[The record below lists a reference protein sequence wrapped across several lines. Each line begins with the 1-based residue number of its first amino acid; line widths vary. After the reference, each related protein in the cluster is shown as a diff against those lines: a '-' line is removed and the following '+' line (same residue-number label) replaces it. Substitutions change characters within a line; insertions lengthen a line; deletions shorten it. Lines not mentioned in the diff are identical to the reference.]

1 MTKADIRKQMKLQRN
16 SLTDRDRALFNE
28 SIKKNLLNTTE
39 YQRCGQLF
47 CFVSFGSE
55 IDTQEV
61 LLQALLDGKE
71 VYIPRI
77 EENASMEFYHIDHL
91 QDLQPS
97 RFGVP
102 EPLPVEVRRYQ
113 SRGKSEVIGLPL
125 MILPGLAFDPH
136 GNRIGY
142 GAGYYDKFFDRYPKE
157 LFYKLGICY
166 DFQMVE
172 QIEAEEHDVRADSI
186 LTPARRLNCQ

>member
-1 MTKADIRKQMKLQRN
+1 MTKADIRKQMKQQRN
-16 SLTDRDRALFNE
+16 SLTDRDRAIFNE
-28 SIKKNLLNTTE
+28 SIKESILNTTE
-39 YQRCGQLF
+39 YQRCSQLF

-55 IDTQEV
+55 IDTHEV

-91 QDLQPS
+91 KDLQPS

-102 EPLPVEVRRYQ
+102 EPIPVEARRYH
-113 SRGKSEVIGLPL
+113 SIDKSEAIGIPL
-125 MILPGLAFDPH
+125 MILPGLAFDPY

-142 GAGYYDKFFDRYPKE
+142 GAGYYDKFLIRYPRDQ
-157 LFYKLGICY
+157 FFKLGICY
-166 DFQMVE
+166 DFQVIE
-172 QIEAEEHDVRADSI
+172 RIEAEEHDVRADSI
-186 LTPARRLNCQ
+186 LTPVRRINC